1 MPNLITKLSV
11 VLKLKHVDRWTDRV
25 HICKQFMHIV
35 QNVHSKA
42 NCVKISALNAKL
54 NRNKSTHNLHIHLN
68 IQHSQM
74 MAYKNYDARKEK

>member
-1 MPNLITKLSV
+1 MQIQIKYNVKFNQRSFFPV

-42 NCVKISALNAKL
+42 NGVKISALNAKL
-54 NRNKSTHNLHIHLN
+54 NWNKSTH
-68 IQHSQM
+68 
-74 MAYKNYDARKEK
+74 Y